1 MENFYTLCLDLKKV
15 DNNELDTVSGS
26 FLLNSV

>member
-1 MENFYTLCLDLKKV
+1 MGGFYTLCLDLKKV

-26 FLLNSV
+26 FLLN